1 MQVGFK
7 AATRRTGVCLC
18 LLLLAAALFAG
29 CSLSD
34 RNEPVQT
41 SVGSLQGSSTMDP
54 GGAAGSIPTGED
66 EASLYPAKATY
77 SQSGD
82 TKTEDGR
89 TYAASE
95 EDQSAILVTDG
106 GSFTATNAII
116 ETSGEASNAE
126 ASSFYGRN
134 AAVVA
139 TTGSSIQLSGSS
151 ITTTGLG
158 ASGAFATGQGTTLS
172 LTDVIIEAT
181 GRGARGVMATDG
193 GSIALDDVQITT
205 AGVNSAPLET
215 GVGGGTIRATGG
227 SAVALGEDSPAL
239 YSTGLIETNGGIYR
253 ATGAGAA
260 VVEGTSGITL
270 TGTQLASTIADKWG
284 VMMYQRVPDEAGTTQ
299 GTFTMTG
306 GSLSVTGKDS
316 PLFYVT
322 NSTGNINL
330 SGVELECVSGIILW
344 AAAGRWGTTGTN
356 GGKAIIL
363 ASGQALAGDLVADK
377 FSSLSLTLEDGA
389 SLTGAINSGNT
400 AGRVDVTL
408 GATTV
413 WKVTADSYLT
423 TLHLLGGI
431 TDTTIENIIGNGH
444 YVYYDASDPANGTLA
459 GRTYDL
465 AGGGLLAPLR

>member
-1 MQVGFK
+1 MRFGLKV
-7 AATRRTGVCLC
+7 ATRRTGVCLC

-29 CSLSD
+29 CSISGRGAEVD
-34 RNEPVQT
+34 T
-41 SVGSLQGSSTMDP
+41 TAGSPQGSPAIDP
-54 GGAAGSIPTGED
+54 GGAAGSVPAGED
-66 EASLYPAKATY
+66 EETLYPAKAVY

-82 TKTEDGR
+82 TKSEDGQ

-95 EDQSAILVTDG
+95 EDQSAILVTKG
-106 GSFTATNAII
+106 GSFAATNATIDS
-116 ETSGEASNAE
+116 SGEASNAE

-158 ASGAFATGQGTTLS
+158 ASGAFAAGQGTTLT

-181 GRGARGVMATDG
+181 GRGAHGVMVTDG
-193 GSIALDDVQITT
+193 GNIVLEDVQITT
-205 AGVNSAPLET
+205 AGANSALLET
-215 GVGGGTIRATGG
+215 GMGGGTIRATGG

-239 YSTGLIETNGGIYR
+239 YSTGLIETNGGTYR

-260 VVEGTSGITL
+260 VVEGASGITL
-270 TGTQLASTIADKWG
+270 TDTRLASTVADKWG
-284 VMMYQRVPDEAGTTQ
+284 VMMYQRVPDDTGAAQ

-306 GSLSVTGKDS
+306 GSLSVTGENS

-330 SGVELECVSGIILW
+330 SGVELECTSGIIVW

-356 GGKAIIL
+356 GGKAIVI
-363 ASGQALAGDLVADK
+363 ASGQTLTGDLVADK
-377 FSSLSLTLEDGA
+377 LSSLTLTLNDGA

-413 WKVTADSYLT
+413 WQVTADSYLT

-431 TDTTIENIIGNGH
+431 TGTTIESIIGNGH
-444 YVYYDASDPANGTLA
+444 HVYYDASDPGNGTLA
-459 GRTYDL
+459 GRAYEL
-465 AGGGLLAPLR
+465 AGGGMLLPMR